1 MFLNRRVV
9 VTGYGA
15 VTPLGSDV
23 ETFWDNIKTGESGI
37 KQLDPE
43 KFAGI
48 ASQIGGIA
56 SGFDPEQYLDKKEIE
71 RYDLYSQFA
80 YGAAVQAMEQAN
92 LSADTVNPERVG
104 IYIGSGIGGVN
115 TILDNHAT
123 MLEKGPRRVS
133 PFMVPMMIS
142 NMAAGIV
149 SIKTGFSGPSFAP
162 VSACATGNHAI
173 GEAFLN
179 IKHGYADAILA
190 GGAEASITPFAYAGF
205 TKMRAMSTQNDTPQT
220 ASSPFDANRD
230 GFVMSEGAGIL
241 VLEELEHAQ
250 KRGANILGEIVGYGS
265 TTDAHHITSPNY
277 LGPAR
282 AMKLAMQMADI
293 ELGDVDYINAH
304 ATSTPEGDKT
314 ETKAIKEVFGDKA
327 NDLLISSTKSMTG
340 HLFGAAGAVEA
351 IITLKALQDGIVPP
365 TINYRYAD
373 PDCDLSYVPNE
384 AVEKDLTVAL
394 SNGFGFGGHNAVLAL
409 QKWKG

>member
-1 MFLNRRVV
+1 MNRRVV

-23 ETFWDNIKTGESGI
+23 ETFWNNIKAGKSGI
-37 KQLDPE
+37 KQLDAE

-48 ASQIGGIA
+48 ASQIGGTA
-56 SGFDPEQYLDKKEIE
+56 TGFEPEKYLDKKDIE

-80 YGAAVQAMEQAN
+80 YGAAVEAMEQAN
-92 LSADTVNPERVG
+92 LNKETVNPERVG

-115 TILDNHAT
+115 TLLDNHEK
-123 MLEKGPRRVS
+123 LLDKGPRRVS

-142 NMAAGIV
+142 NMATGIV
-149 SIKTGFSGPSFAP
+149 SIKTGFTGPSFAP

-179 IKHGYADAILA
+179 IKHGYSDAMLA

-205 TKMRAMSTQNDTPQT
+205 TKMRAMSTQNDTPET
-220 ASSPFDANRD
+220 ASSPFDTNRD

-250 KRGANILGEIVGYGS
+250 NRGAVILGEVVGYGS

-277 LGPAR
+277 LGPAK
-282 AMKLAMQMADI
+282 AMKLAMQMADW
-293 ELGDVDYINAH
+293 EADDVDYINAH

-327 NDLLISSTKSMTG
+327 HDLLISATKSMTG
-340 HLFGAAGAVEA
+340 HLFGAAGGVEA

-365 TINYRYAD
+365 TINYRDAD
-373 PDCDLSYVPNE
+373 PECDLTYVPNE
-384 AVEKDLTVAL
+384 SVSKDMTQAL

-409 QKWKG
+409 RKWKG